1 MGTKKV
7 GGNLFSYFLVL
18 GFAALFALS
27 VFGCRKKSEGAK
39 TETQEE
45 KPCPVWF
52 KDVDKDGYT
61 DGATKVSCEQPTGY
75 VSQALAGDCNDD
87 DKNLNPN
94 TVWFKDVD
102 KDGYTDGVTKVSC
115 VKPSDEYVLSASLLD
130 CNDNDPNINPG
141 KMEICDGLDN
151 DCDGQTDEGFN
162 VGQSCTVGLGECA
175 RTGQYVCKADGFGT
189 ECNAVAGAPSLEI
202 CDGKDNDCNGQ
213 IDENL
218 TRACYTG
225 PSGTQGVG
233 ECKAG
238 IQICTNGVWGT
249 CQGEVL
255 PQSEICDGKD
265 NNCNGQI
272 DEGFN
277 VGQSCTAGLGEC
289 ARTGQYVCKA
299 DGSTTECNAVA
310 GAPTTEICDGK
321 DNDCDG
327 ERDEDNVCG
336 HLGDVVWLEGAT
348 PQNHSVLV
356 GNSTYNFSIY
366 LSYNIA
372 TTSSAIIEYSLMTTG
387 YSWLGSVTYG
397 GVSGSGQVQLT
408 LSGITIPPNVT
419 ILGRVRLLDLNWN
432 QISPWWVAPTLSYVS
447 SSTSSVFYVWI
458 KDENPQRGVEFQEGQ
473 TVTITLNVEYNALS
487 GGDLDIV
494 ALSVEGQEDYYLA
507 WYSRSVSGQGL
518 YQFTLTFNVPSC
530 PDSIHLIARMWPP
543 TFLPQE
549 VAVYPVR
556 LTGSCLRARPTW
568 LYFEACEGEPPPSPK
583 NVYITSTISPIS
595 ASLTP
600 SQSWITVN
608 PSSGSTPFMSSIG
621 VNTTGPSGGSYS
633 GVVTVSSSNANNSKT
648 IGVSLDIIP
657 ASGPTGVTASSML
670 NSIQISWNRISGV
683 DGYYVHRAINSGGPY
698 TRISGLIPYWW
709 TSYLDSNV
717 QCGVTYYYVVS
728 ATSSCG
734 EFFSSEVSARVEPQ
748 PEICD
753 GLDNDCDGQIDDG
766 LTGCYSAI
774 YNPDF
779 GAPLCRSY
787 DSPCSSGALLTGR
800 DNTLFNPERNQPNT
814 LDGCPDGTSYWW
826 IESLEAVTL
835 TSLDSSG
842 NFVPGGEVK
851 VEFVAWCGSTSDY
864 LDVYYA
870 SGVTIGENP
879 NWQYLSTYQ
888 CTSYWYLETFSHTFN
903 LDNTSGYHAVR
914 GVFRYQGS
922 PTSCPTGFWDEAD
935 DIVFPVHD

>member
-18 GFAALFALS
+18 GFAALFTLS
-27 VFGCRKKSEGAK
+27 VFGCGK
-39 TETQEE
+39 TSGGT
-45 KPCPVWF
+45 KCPVWF

-61 DGATKVSCEQPTGY
+61 DGTTKVSCEQPDGY
-75 VSQALAGDCNDD
+75 VPQALPGDCNDD

-94 TVWFKDVD
+94 TVWFKDKD
-102 KDGYTDGVTKVSC
+102 KDGYTDGTTKVSC
-115 VKPSDEYVLSASLLD
+115 TKPSDEYVLSASLLD
-130 CNDNDPNINPG
+130 CNDNDPNINSG
-141 KMEICDGLDN
+141 KM
-151 DCDGQTDEGFN
+151 
-162 VGQSCTVGLGECA
+162 
-175 RTGQYVCKADGFGT
+175 
-189 ECNAVAGAPSLEI
+189 EI

-213 IDENL
+213 
-218 TRACYTG
+218 T
-225 PSGTQGVG
+225 
-233 ECKAG
+233 
-238 IQICTNGVWGT
+238 
-249 CQGEVL
+249 
-255 PQSEICDGKD
+255 
-265 NNCNGQI
+265 
-272 DEGFN
+272 
-277 VGQSCTAGLGEC
+277 
-289 ARTGQYVCKA
+289 
-299 DGSTTECNAVA
+299 
-310 GAPTTEICDGK
+310 
-321 DNDCDG
+321 
-327 ERDEDNVCG
+327 DEDNVCG

-356 GNSTYNFSIY
+356 GNSTYDFSIY

-372 TTSSAIIEYSLMTTG
+372 TTSSAIIQYLLMTTG
-387 YSWLGSVTYG
+387 GSWLGSVTYV
-397 GVSGSGQVQLT
+397 VSGSGQVQLT

-419 ILGRVRLLDLNWN
+419 ILGKVKLFELNWRN
-432 QISPWWVAPTLSYVS
+432 PISPLWEAPTLSYVS

-487 GGDLDIV
+487 GGYLYIV
-494 ALSVEGQEDYYLA
+494 ALSVGGWEYYTLDED
-507 WYSRSVSGQGL
+507 SKSVSGQGL
-518 YQFTLTFNVPSC
+518 YQSTLTFNVPSC
-530 PDSIHLIARMWPP
+530 PDSIYLIAYMLLP
-543 TFLPQE
+543 TFAAYE

-556 LTGSCLRARPTW
+556 LTGPCLRVMPTW
-568 LYFEACEGEPPPSPK
+568 LYFYFDAREDGSPPPPQ
-583 NVYITSTISPIS
+583 NVYIASTISNIS

-600 SQSWITVN
+600 SQTWITVN

-621 VNTTGPSGGSYS
+621 VNTAGLSGGSYD

-648 IGVSLDIIP
+648 IGVSLNIIP
-657 ASGPTGVTASSML
+657 ASSPTGVIASSML
-670 NSIQISWNRISGV
+670 NSIQISWDEISGV
-683 DGYYVHRAINSGGPY
+683 DGYYVHRSVNSGGPY
-698 TRISGLIPYWW
+698 TRISGLIPSPV

-734 EFFSSEVSARVEPQ
+734 EFFSSEVSAQVEPQ

-753 GLDNDCDGQIDDG
+753 GLDNDRDG
-766 LTGCYSAI
+766 LIDEDLAGCYSAI
-774 YNPDF
+774 YNSDF

-787 DSPCSSGALLTGR
+787 FSPCSSGALLTGR

-835 TSLDSSG
+835 TSLDPSG
-842 NFVPGGEVK
+842 NFVAGGQVK

-870 SGVTIGENP
+870 SGVTIGVNP

-922 PTSCPTGFWDEAD
+922 SASCPTGDWDEAD
-935 DIVFPVHD
+935 DIVFPVYDIE